1 MGSKAIVRSHPE
13 RIDGVSRTWFEW
25 VDEGADLVKVLVAE
39 VDFDTD
45 PNSTEFQ
52 QSVIDAIKDTAHGVP
67 RDETTMIVSHFEL
80 SSGRGSRTPSWAQ
93 GATVTGRVNRLAL
106 PRPRPSQEGHPA
118 GATIQQGGCLVG
130 SSHCVQLRPAAL
142 NVPPQRGS
150 GTQQL
155 PGGNL
160 THRRAPG
167 PAGDS
172 VQPERSYNEAG
183 AVGFP
188 WSAHGHLR
196 SREGARSGHEHG
208 PAWLRVDQI
217 QRSRR
222 SLSIIPCNICI
233 SPAFKS
239 VLRSS

>member
-52 QSVIDAIKDTAHGVP
+52 QSVIDAIKDTAHGVL

-106 PRPRPSQEGHPA
+106 PRPRPSQEG
-118 GATIQQGGCLVG
+118 T
-130 SSHCVQLRPAAL
+130 R
-142 NVPPQRGS
+142 
-150 GTQQL
+150 
-155 PGGNL
+155 
-160 THRRAPG
+160 
-167 PAGDS
+167 
-172 VQPERSYNEAG
+172 PERRYNKGG
-183 AVGFP
+183 AWWVPATAF
-188 WSAHGHLR
+188 SCALRRSTFHLR
-196 SREGARSGHEHG
+196 EAQGRSSCREGT
-208 PAWLRVDQI
+208 
-217 QRSRR
+217 
-222 SLSIIPCNICI
+222 
-233 SPAFKS
+233 
-239 VLRSS
+239 